1 MVRTAPT
8 AANPALLDTGE
19 WGENDETTSLHTV
32 RALLELYLEMSLL
45 APEAQAAALAAMRS
59 EDERQLFKFALSD
72 PGTDDF
78 VELVDGV
85 EGRAAEAAPEP
96 PALSADEFA
105 QFYAAFNA
113 VPAQLH
119 HAVLARLGGV
129 REAFALALL
138 SLPLTDAAAVAPH
151 LLPLLLAT
159 PAAESTGEAA
169 EAAIGEAEAVGAA
182 IVAFDALSLAARAAL
197 IVEVSELAPALGAL
211 LHLLAA
217 GPASLSAESL
227 PPVLACLRAMVAGRK
242 PPAES
247 CAPLHAALRR
257 LSAQELPKVARL
269 AAEAGPLLE
278 AAPYM
283 LEPQWTALLHA
294 SCEHE
299 RLVVD
304 ARRVARSLLRS
315 EVTHLRS
322 WIVHNPEERALLGF
336 FAGSCLLPTTHYPLP
351 TATILT
357 PTARLLRRLVRAA
370 ALDLRHPRGA
380 RDHPPAAAH
389 ARPVHRAARRPRVRA
404 RGQADPVHP
413 PCTCRAPAM
422 HPQCTCM

>member
-8 AANPALLDTGE
+8 ATNPALLDTGE

-85 EGRAAEAAPEP
+85 ESRAAEAAPGP

-105 QFYAAFNA
+105 QFYAAFDA

-119 HAVLARLGGV
+119 HAMLARLGGV

-138 SLPLTDAAAVAPH
+138 SLPLADAAAVAPH
-151 LLPLLLAT
+151 LLPLLAT
-159 PAAESTGEAA
+159 PAAESAGEAA
-169 EAAIGEAEAVGAA
+169 EAAVGDAEAVGAA
-182 IVAFDALSLAARAAL
+182 VVAFDALSLAARAAL
-197 IVEVSELAPALGAL
+197 IVEVSELEPALGAL
-211 LHLLAA
+211 LHLLAT

-242 PPAES
+242 PPADS
-247 CAPLHAALRR
+247 CAPLHAALRK

-322 WIVHNPEERALLGF
+322 WIVHNPEERSLLGF
-336 FAGSCLLPTTHYPLP
+336 FAGWFVLLLSIFGEWQW
-351 TATILT
+351 AVGS
-357 PTARLLRRLVRAA
+357 RQWVV
-370 ALDLRHPRGA
+370 GS
-380 RDHPPAAAH
+380 
-389 ARPVHRAARRPRVRA
+389 
-404 RGQADPVHP
+404 GQWAVGGS
-413 PCTCRAPAM
+413 R
-422 HPQCTCM
+422 Q

>member
-1 MVRTAPT
+1 MIIMVRTAPT
-8 AANPALLDTGE
+8 ALLDAGE

-85 EGRAAEAAPEP
+85 ESRAAEAAPEP

-105 QFYAAFNA
+105 QFYAAFDA

-119 HAVLARLGGV
+119 HAMLARLGGV
-129 REAFALALL
+129 REAFSLALL

-159 PAAESTGEAA
+159 PAAESAGEAA
-169 EAAIGEAEAVGAA
+169 EAAVGDAGAVGAA

-197 IVEVSELAPALGAL
+197 IVEVSELEPALGAL

-242 PPAES
+242 PPADS
-247 CAPLHAALRR
+247 CAPLHAALRK

-269 AAEAGPLLE
+269 TAEAGPLLE

-336 FAGSCLLPTTHYPLP
+336 FAGWFVLLLS
-351 TATILT
+351 IF
-357 PTARLLRRLVRAA
+357 
-370 ALDLRHPRGA
+370 GN
-380 RDHPPAAAH
+380 
-389 ARPVHRAARRPRVRA
+389 
-404 RGQADPVHP
+404 
-413 PCTCRAPAM
+413 
-422 HPQCTCM
+422 

>member
-8 AANPALLDTGE
+8 ATNPALLDTGE
-19 WGENDETTSLHTV
+19 WGENDEATSLHTV

-59 EDERQLFKFALSD
+59 EDERQLFKFALSY

-78 VELVDGV
+78 VELVDRI
-85 EGRAAEAAPEP
+85 ESRATEAAPEP

-105 QFYAAFNA
+105 QFYAAFDA

-119 HAVLARLGGV
+119 HAMLARLGGV
-129 REAFALALL
+129 REAFMLALL
-138 SLPLTDAAAVAPH
+138 SLPLTDAAAAAPH
-151 LLPLLLAT
+151 LLPLLLA
-159 PAAESTGEAA
+159 PGSGGEAA
-169 EAAIGEAEAVGAA
+169 EAAVSNAEAVGAA

-242 PPAES
+242 PPADS
-247 CAPLHAALRR
+247 CAPLHAALCR

-315 EVTHLRS
+315 EVTHLRT
-322 WIVHNPEERALLGF
+322 WIVHNPEERSLLGF
-336 FAGSCLLPTTHYPLP
+336 FAGWFMLLCSTFGT
-351 TATILT
+351 
-357 PTARLLRRLVRAA
+357 R
-370 ALDLRHPRGA
+370 
-380 RDHPPAAAH
+380 
-389 ARPVHRAARRPRVRA
+389 
-404 RGQADPVHP
+404 Q
-413 PCTCRAPAM
+413 
-422 HPQCTCM
+422 